1 MFVKNRLSVFRK
13 PVLLLGKS
21 IDKNKGNLYYVYIHE
36 KREIMKYQQ
45 INKSKC
51 YCITLC
57 RAANAITAYY
67 DEGLQST
74 GMTTKQFSLLLH
86 LSRLEEASTG
96 ELADYVNLERST
108 VTRNLKILV
117 EQGWVYDKAE
127 PGKRNHRYA
136 VTEAG
141 QRKIEE
147 ADVIWEQ
154 LQENLNEMLGE
165 DNMQALR
172 SALYKIQ
179 ELQKA

>member
-1 MFVKNRLSVFRK
+1 
-13 PVLLLGKS
+13 
-21 IDKNKGNLYYVYIHE
+21 
-36 KREIMKYQQ
+36 MKYQQ

-141 QRKIEE
+141 QQKIEE

-165 DNMQALR
+165 DNMQTLR
-172 SALYKIQ
+172 SASTRYRNCRRRNAFLPKACIYMKRKEEASWNHLHFAKQ
-179 ELQKA
+179 QKKT

>member
-1 MFVKNRLSVFRK
+1 
-13 PVLLLGKS
+13 
-21 IDKNKGNLYYVYIHE
+21 
-36 KREIMKYQQ
+36 MKYQQ

-117 EQGWVYDKAE
+117 EQGWVYDQAE
-127 PGKRNHRYA
+127 PPLCCDGSRAAENRRSRCDLGTIAGKP
-136 VTEAG
+136 
-141 QRKIEE
+141 Q
-147 ADVIWEQ
+147 
-154 LQENLNEMLGE
+154 
-165 DNMQALR
+165 
-172 SALYKIQ
+172 
-179 ELQKA
+179 

>member
-1 MFVKNRLSVFRK
+1 
-13 PVLLLGKS
+13 
-21 IDKNKGNLYYVYIHE
+21 
-36 KREIMKYQQ
+36 MKYQQ

-141 QRKIEE
+141 QQKIQE
-147 ADVIWEQ
+147 AHVIWEQ

-165 DNMQALR
+165 DNMQTLR

>member
-1 MFVKNRLSVFRK
+1 
-13 PVLLLGKS
+13 
-21 IDKNKGNLYYVYIHE
+21 
-36 KREIMKYQQ
+36 MKYQQ

-67 DEGLQST
+67 DEGLQPT

-127 PGKRNHRYA
+127 PGKRNHRCDRSGTA
-136 VTEAG
+136 ENRRSPCDLGTIAG
-141 QRKIEE
+141 KPQ
-147 ADVIWEQ
+147 
-154 LQENLNEMLGE
+154 
-165 DNMQALR
+165 
-172 SALYKIQ
+172 
-179 ELQKA
+179 